1 MKFSE
6 YFRRWIET
14 YKKGVVRDVTYRKY
28 VMAYNHLLDICPELE
43 AENLNKATLKT
54 IYLRKA
60 GRSRVA
66 LIKERLKTRRK
77 TLKIS

>member
-14 YKKGVVRDVTYRKY
+14 YKKDVVRDVTYRKY

-43 AENLNKATLKT
+43 AENLK
-54 IYLRKA
+54 
-60 GRSRVA
+60 
-66 LIKERLKTRRK
+66 
-77 TLKIS
+77 

>member
-28 VMAYNHLLDICPELE
+28 VMAYNHLLDLCPKLE
-43 AENLNKATLKT
+43 AENLNKQ
-54 IYLRKA
+54 
-60 GRSRVA
+60 GDHV
-66 LIKERLKTRRK
+66 
-77 TLKIS
+77 